1 MVFLARP
8 AAPYD
13 RKNACAMFDLA
24 AALLVVGHVA
34 IFLAVTLRIL
44 SRHNPPGIATAWLLA
59 VLLFPLFG
67 PLLYVAIGERRL
79 GHAGMERSAALR
91 PKLRNWLEALIGH
104 MASSP
109 AVVGPQAEP
118 VARLAAALTDIPV
131 FRGHRLRL
139 LSDSDEILSAL
150 ASDID
155 AAREFAHLEF
165 YIWNEGGLVGEV
177 VNALCRAAQRGVR
190 VRAMMDGQGSSAFF
204 KSASVR
210 RLRAAGVEV
219 IEVLPIGAASFL
231 VARTDLR
238 DHRKIAVFDNRVAY
252 TGSLNLVDP
261 KYFKCDAGVGE
272 WVDAVV
278 RLEGPACCVL
288 NALSTSMAHMQPGS
302 RAGDFKSEIS
312 DFKPAG
318 TVALQVFP
326 SGPGYAFHHVESMM
340 MEAVYAAQREL
351 TLTTPYFVPGDALV
365 GALRSAALRGVRVT
379 LILPEKNDS
388 KLVQFA
394 SASYFDELLA
404 AGVAIQRFRGGLLHT
419 KSLVIDGALV
429 VFGTANLDRRS
440 FLLNFEVSLLIYD
453 AGFAGELMK
462 LYRSYLANSAPLD
475 PAAWAARPARHR
487 IAENAAALAAPL
499 L

>member
-1 MVFLARP
+1 
-8 AAPYD
+8 
-13 RKNACAMFDLA
+13 MFDLA
-24 AALLVVGHVA
+24 AALVVVGHVA
-34 IFLAVTLRIL
+34 IFLAVMLRIL
-44 SRHNPPGIATAWLLA
+44 SRHNPPGIAAAWLLA
-59 VLLFPLFG
+59 ALLFPLIG
-67 PLLYVAIGERRL
+67 PLVYFAIGERRL

-91 PKLRNWLEALIGH
+91 PKLRNWVESLVGK
-104 MASSP
+104 MAVDP
-109 AVVGPQAEP
+109 AAVGPQAEP

-131 FRGHRLRL
+131 LRGHRLRL
-139 LSDSDEILSAL
+139 LSDSDEILRSL

-155 AAREFAHLEF
+155 ASREFAHLEF

-190 VRAMMDGQGSSAFF
+190 VRAMMDAQGSGAFL
-204 KSASVR
+204 KSASAR

-238 DHRKIAVFDNRVAY
+238 DHRKIAVLDNRVAY

-261 KYFKCDAGVGE
+261 KFFKRNAGVGE

-288 NALSTSMAHMQPGS
+288 DAISTSMAHMQPGL
-302 RAGDFKSEIS
+302 RAGDLKSEIS
-312 DFKPAG
+312 NIKSAG
-318 TVALQVFP
+318 PVALQVFP

-340 MEAVYAAQREL
+340 MESVYAAQREL
-351 TLTTPYFVPGDALV
+351 VLTTTYFVPGEALV

-404 AGVAIQRFRGGLLHT
+404 AGVNIQRFRGGLLHT
-419 KSLVIDGALV
+419 KSLVMDGAMV

-453 AGFAGELMK
+453 AGFAGDLLK
-462 LYRSYLANSAPLD
+462 LYQTYLAKSVPLE
-475 PAAWAARPARHR
+475 PATWAARPARQR